1 MQVQK
6 CRCVYNLHELNFFLL
21 LLSYQ
26 GTTFKVNAG
35 TLSISVVTYSVC
47 AILCFI
53 LLLVRR
59 YTKLF
64 GRAELGGPSVTKYVS
79 GCFLIFLW
87 FVYVLISCLVIYDIL
102 NF

>member
-1 MQVQK
+1 M
-6 CRCVYNLHELNFFLL
+6 NLTSFFF

-47 AILCFI
+47 AILCFM

-59 YTKLF
+59 CTKLF
-64 GRAELGGPSVTKYVS
+64 GRAELGGPNVTKYVS
-79 GCFLIFLW
+79 GFFLIFLW
-87 FVYVLISCLVIYDIL
+87 FVYVLISCLVIYEIL
-102 NF
+102 KF